1 MPPLTPTE
9 VRVLEEKMTE
19 RPFTGKYLD
28 FKADGTYICR
38 KCGSRI
44 FESKDKFES
53 HCGWPSFD
61 ECIEGAVRE
70 IPDDDGVR
78 VEIVCS
84 HCGGHLGHVF
94 RGERFTEKDTR
105 YCVNSISMAFA
116 PDVKDTETGGIKTIV
131 LASGC
136 FWGTQYW
143 LSKVGGVIA
152 TRVGYTGGW
161 RKNPLYREVYG
172 DATGHRECVEVV
184 YDSSRVDVRDIL
196 RMYFNT
202 HDIEQCDGQGEDIGY
217 RYTSAIYY
225 TTIYQKN
232 VAKTMIEEMKSK
244 GYNPATYILPLDI
257 FYAEEEE
264 YHDMYYDKKG
274 CLPVCH
280 PYKEII

>member
-1 MPPLTPTE
+1 
-9 VRVLEEKMTE
+9 
-19 RPFTGKYLD
+19 
-28 FKADGTYICR
+28 
-38 KCGSRI
+38 
-44 FESKDKFES
+44 
-53 HCGWPSFD
+53 
-61 ECIEGAVRE
+61 
-70 IPDDDGVR
+70 
-78 VEIVCS
+78 
-84 HCGGHLGHVF
+84 
-94 RGERFTEKDTR
+94 
-105 YCVNSISMAFA
+105 MAIA

-225 TTIYQKN
+225 TTIYQKD
-232 VAKTMIEEMKSK
+232 VAKTMIEELKSK